1 MMSKQTKNLQY
12 LNQLF
17 ALLKKRD
24 SIMVTAK
31 SSKFNDTELRLIGEV
46 LAAKREGKRLISTQL
61 AVRLEVIR
69 SAISQIVNHL
79 EAAGIVRR
87 VPDDVDRKIAYIEVE
102 DGVLADYEKNLKAT
116 AQFVGE
122 IVEEYGAERFEEMY
136 ALATEFIDLLTSKKR
151 AVKLKK

>member
-1 MMSKQTKNLQY
+1 MSKQAKNLQY

-17 ALLKKRD
+17 VLLKKRD
-24 SIMVTAK
+24 SIMVTGK

-46 LAAKREGKRLISTQL
+46 LEAKKEGKHLISTQL
-61 AVRLEVIR
+61 AVRLEVTR

-79 EAAGIVRR
+79 EKEKIVRR

-102 DGVLADYEKNLKAT
+102 DGVLTEYEKNLKTT

-122 IVEEYGAERFEEMY
+122 IVEEYGAERFEEMCS
-136 ALATEFIDLLTSKKR
+136 LATEFIDLLTNKKR
-151 AVKLKK
+151 EIKPNK